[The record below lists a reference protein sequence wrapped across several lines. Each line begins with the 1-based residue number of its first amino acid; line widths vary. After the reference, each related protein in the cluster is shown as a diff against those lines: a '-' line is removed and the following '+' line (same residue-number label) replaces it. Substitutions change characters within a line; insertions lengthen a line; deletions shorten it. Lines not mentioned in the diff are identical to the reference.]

1 MDDAPEQA
9 LRRPVS
15 VDRSHLRALIPMPF
29 RRIGIR
35 LTGRSDTTAC
45 FTSSR
50 NPTVTDLRGSRPLH
64 EGPRP
69 YLTAK
74 RMKWMSEDQSGCSRT
89 FAPEYGACRIMPLPA

>member
-35 LTGRSDTTAC
+35 LTGRSGTVAL
-45 FTSSR
+45 SAPRR
-50 NPTVTDLRGSRPLH
+50 NATVTGTSGGAGRSRGA
-64 EGPRP
+64 RP
-69 YLTAK
+69 YLTAN

-89 FAPEYGACRIMPLPA
+89 FAPGYGACRIMPFPA

>member
-35 LTGRSDTTAC
+35 LTGRSDTKAC
-45 FTSSR
+45 FAFRR
-50 NPTVTDLRGSRPLH
+50 NPTVTETRGSRPSD
-64 EGPRP
+64 EGPPP